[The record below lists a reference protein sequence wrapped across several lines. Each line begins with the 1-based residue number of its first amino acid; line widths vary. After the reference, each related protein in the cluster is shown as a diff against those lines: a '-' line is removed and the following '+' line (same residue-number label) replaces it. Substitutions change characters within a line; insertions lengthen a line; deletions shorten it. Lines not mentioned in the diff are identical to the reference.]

1 MNSKRNCKCFRHDR
15 QSVISLA
22 LVRYNFSTP
31 DIRLLMRQVLGHA
44 VSGRTIKRLVRS
56 TGRRLKRGRP
66 RSTPRIHK
74 GELNRLV
81 ELTSNGA
88 GSFNGNALQ
97 LLAEIHVEFG
107 LTPLQ
112 YLKWAAQSMRR
123 GKCMMRRC
131 LLCRSLFP
139 STSAGERHCRSCK
152 SQRNRL
158 IRTDEP
164 SGFITPI

>member
-1 MNSKRNCKCFRHDR
+1 MNPNRYSKLVQHNR
-15 QSVISLA
+15 QAVVSLA
-22 LVRYNFSTP
+22 LLRYNFSTP
-31 DIRLLMRQVLGHA
+31 DIRLLMRHVLGHA
-44 VSGRTIKRLVRS
+44 ISGRTIKRLARL
-56 TGRRLKRGRP
+56 TGRKLKRGRP
-66 RSTPRIHK
+66 ASTPGIHK

-139 STSAGERHCRSCK
+139 STGTGERHCSSCK

-164 SGFITPI
+164 SGFTAPI

>member
-1 MNSKRNCKCFRHDR
+1 MNSNRNCKCFRHDY

-31 DIRLLMRQVLGHA
+31 DIRLLVRQVLGHA

-56 TGRRLKRGRP
+56 TGRKLKRGRP

-139 STSAGERHCRSCK
+139 STGTGERHCPSCK
-152 SQRNRL
+152 SQRSRL
-158 IRTDEP
+158 IRTGEP
-164 SGFITPI
+164 SGFTAPI